1 MALLLNTLFI
11 KLVMLHHFVSL
22 GHWNMQHSKEVL
34 INYQLAVGWQCR
46 LLFCLMKAK
55 HGIRFSSS
63 ASLF

>member
-1 MALLLNTLFI
+1 MALLLNKIFI
-11 KLVMLHHFVSL
+11 KLVMSHYFVSL

-34 INYQLAVGWQCR
+34 INHRLAVGWQCG